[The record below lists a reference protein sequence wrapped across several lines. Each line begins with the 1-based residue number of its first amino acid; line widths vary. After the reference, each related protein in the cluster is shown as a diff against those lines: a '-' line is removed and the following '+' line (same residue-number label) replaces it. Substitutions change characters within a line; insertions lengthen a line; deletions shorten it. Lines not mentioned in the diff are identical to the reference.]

1 MCYSG
6 SMKESAYRSVP
17 FLYGRL
23 SWSSHTGL
31 ASCRSSCAHSG
42 KAGEDG
48 MDEWEVEFAKLY
60 VQHKGKP
67 GWTYKKMAVLAGY
80 PGKEETAAASV
91 SRLLKTVKFKD
102 ILTELKEKIK
112 DHAAEK
118 MFILSAEQRREIL
131 SKIASDTEERTQQRI
146 SAIDVLNKMDGEY
159 LNKTELSGGVEYVLN
174 WGNGPGA

>member
-1 MCYSG
+1 MPD
-6 SMKESAYRSVP
+6 V
-17 FLYGRL
+17 
-23 SWSSHTGL
+23 T
-31 ASCRSSCAHSG
+31 SCPGQLRPAG
-42 KAGEDG
+42 KVGEDG
-48 MDEWEVEFAKLY
+48 VDEWEVEFAKLY

-91 SRLLKTVKFKD
+91 SRLLKTVKFKTV
-102 ILTELKEKIK
+102 LTELKNKVADKAEEKK
-112 DHAAEK
+112 
-118 MFILSAEQRREIL
+118 FILSVSERKEIL
-131 SKIASDTEERTQQRI
+131 SKIACDKEERTQQRI

>member
-1 MCYSG
+1 MSAG
-6 SMKESAYRSVP
+6 SFFIWAFKLEFPYR
-17 FLYGRL
+17 F
-23 SWSSHTGL
+23 GL
-31 ASCRSSCAHSG
+31 LPVQLRPLRKG
-42 KAGEDG
+42 GEDG
-48 MDEWEVEFAKLY
+48 VDEWEVEFAKLY